1 MNYNVCD
8 YLQVFY
14 ILLYLG
20 SLTYGKR
27 SRDQIET
34 LGLIRRF
41 RTFTCVLLINHI
53 DFDQERVYNELTK
66 TYKGVV
72 SKIFLRKLRLFYYS

>member
-1 MNYNVCD
+1 MNYNACD

-20 SLTYGKR
+20 SLTYRKR
-27 SRDQIET
+27 SRDQIEA
-34 LGLIRRF
+34 LGLIGRF
-41 RTFTCVLLINHI
+41 RTFTCVLLRNRI
-53 DFDQERVYNELTK
+53 DFDQESVYNELTK

>member
-8 YLQVFY
+8 YSQVFY

-20 SLTYGKR
+20 SLTYRKH

-34 LGLIRRF
+34 LGLIGRF
-41 RTFTCVLLINHI
+41 RTFTCVLLRNGI
-53 DFDQERVYNELTK
+53 DFDQEKVHNEPTK
-66 TYKGVV
+66 AYKGVV
-72 SKIFLRKLRLFYYS
+72 FKFF